1 MTSEGDRSRWEA
13 RYAEARPCAGAPSAF
28 LTRHADLIHGRVLD
42 VAAGTG
48 RNALFLA
55 RRGAVV
61 DAFDIS
67 LNGLRTLQAAARS
80 EGLAIRPVQADLE
93 QFALPVNL
101 YDAAINIRYLQRSLF
116 GALQRC
122 VKPGGVILFETFLID
137 HHVVRHVTNPEFL
150 LQHGEL
156 RRAFADCDVLVYE
169 EGTLDTEGAPAHL
182 ARLVARRRAPVH

>member
-1 MTSEGDRSRWEA
+1 MDDRRRWEA
-13 RYAEARPCAGAPSAF
+13 RYAEARPDTGTPSAF
-28 LTRHADLIHGRVLD
+28 LARHAHLIHGRVLD

-67 LNGLRTLQAAARS
+67 LNGLRTLQAAARR
-80 EGLAIRPVQADLE
+80 ERLPVRPVQADLE
-93 QFALPVNL
+93 DYPLPADL

-116 GALQRC
+116 GTLQRC

-169 EGTLDTEGAPAHL
+169 EGQLDTEDAPAHL
-182 ARLVARRRAPVH
+182 ARLVARRRAHVD

>member
-1 MTSEGDRSRWEA
+1 MTSDDRRRWEA
-13 RYAEARPCAGAPSAF
+13 RYTDAPPAPGAPSAF
-28 LTRHADLIHGRVLD
+28 LVRHADLLHGRVLD

-67 LNGLRTLQAAARS
+67 LNGLRALQTIARR
-80 EGLAIRPVQADLE
+80 ERLPIRPVQADLVDYP
-93 QFALPVNL
+93 LPTDR

-137 HHVVRHVTNPEFL
+137 HVVVGHVTNPAFL
-150 LQHGEL
+150 LQPGEL
-156 RRAFADCDVLVYE
+156 RRAFADSDVLAYE
-169 EGTLDTEGAPAHL
+169 EGRLDTEGAPASL
-182 ARLVARRRAPVH
+182 ARLVARRRTHVD

>member
-1 MTSEGDRSRWEA
+1 MTSDDRRRWEA
-13 RYAEARPCAGAPSAF
+13 RYADERRTTGAPSAF
-28 LTRHADLIHGRVLD
+28 LMRHAALIHGRVLD

-55 RRGAVV
+55 RRGAVI

-67 LNGLRTLQAAARS
+67 LNGLRTLQTAARS
-80 EGLAIRPVQADLE
+80 EGLPIRPVQADLE
-93 QFALPVNL
+93 HFPLPADR
-101 YDAAINIRYLQRSLF
+101 YDAVINIRYLQRSLF

-137 HHVVRHVTNPEFL
+137 HLAVGHVSNPAFL
-150 LQHGEL
+150 LEHGEL

-169 EGTLDTEGAPAHL
+169 EGQLDTEDAPAHL
-182 ARLVARRRAPVH
+182 ARLVARRRAHVD